1 MLTKLKNVFDGL
13 ISRLNIAANS
23 YEEII
28 SEFEDISIKN
38 SKLKRRKKT
47 KINRTEYLM
56 ISGHLIK
63 L

>member
-38 SKLKRRKKT
+38 SKLKRREKT
-47 KINRTEYLM
+47 KINRTEYIQGLW
-56 ISGHLIK
+56 GQ
-63 L
+63 